1 MPDEIIKELWE
12 IKDSIARQHGYD
24 IETLVAHLQG
34 RKTPEGGR
42 IEDLRA
48 MRKSTPQGAPPDT
61 PKRGP

>member
-12 IKDSIARQHGYD
+12 VKDRIAREHGYD
-24 IETLVAHLQG
+24 VDALVADLRA

-48 MRKSTPQGAPPDT
+48 RTRISEQGGPANAPKPR
-61 PKRGP
+61 P